1 MFPIPDREFVA
12 VDDAMIVT
20 TGPETTVSLSVMGVP
35 VAQPRIRFRRILQ
48 AFWIIA
54 YDPAHNKKRLFR
66 TEVVNAFAGVGATI
80 FPLFGDSAKLKV
92 TVTFHIFDLRKDIDN
107 LVKFFLDSLQGG
119 IFKNDSTIF
128 ELIAKKT
135 RSTRN
140 TQFTS
145 FEVVNLL
152 EEY

>member
-1 MFPIPDREFVA
+1 M
-12 VDDAMIVT
+12 T
-20 TGPETTVSLSVMGVP
+20 
-35 VAQPRIRFRRILQ
+35 
-48 AFWIIA
+48 
-54 YDPAHNKKRLFR
+54 YDPAHHKKRLFR
-66 TEVVNAFAGVGATI
+66 TEVFNAFAGVGATN
-80 FPLFGDSAKLKV
+80 FPLFGDASKLKV
-92 TVTFHIFDLRKDIDN
+92 TVTFYVFDLRKDIDN